1 MIKDIVVNL
10 PIGATREAA
19 IIHFAASVAAP
30 LDAHLTGIAFLY
42 EPLLPVMLGIYR
54 TPAIIEAQRAE
65 NARAAQS
72 VVEKFEQAVHA
83 AAVSGETHRIETP
96 VTDAPKALARIA
108 RHFDLA
114 VVAQP

>member
-19 IIHFAASVAAP
+19 IIHFAASGAAR

-54 TPAIIEAQRAE
+54 TPAIIEAQRAD

-72 VVEKFEQAVHA
+72 AVE
-83 AAVSGETHRIETP
+83 
-96 VTDAPKALARIA
+96 
-108 RHFDLA
+108 
-114 VVAQP
+114 